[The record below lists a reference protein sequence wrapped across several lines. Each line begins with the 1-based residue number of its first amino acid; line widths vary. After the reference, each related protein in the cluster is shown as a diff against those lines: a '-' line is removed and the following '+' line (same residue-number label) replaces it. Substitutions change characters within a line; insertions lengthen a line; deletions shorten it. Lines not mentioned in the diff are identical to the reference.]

1 MATRMM
7 ITLDAEQHRRARQKA
22 AANGVSLAE
31 YIRRL
36 LALDLEEER
45 TPAEVTSVFALF
57 HSGGSDVATHKDTYV
72 SQAAQTQHPRRGT
85 SYA

>member
-22 AANGVSLAE
+22 AASGVSLAE

-45 TPAEVTSVFALF
+45 IPTDVTSVFALF
-57 HSGGSDVATHKDTYV
+57 HSGGSDVAAHKDTYV
-72 SQAAQTQHPRRGT
+72 SQAVRAEHPRRGT
-85 SYA
+85 SDG